1 MVTTRPT
8 RAKRTLGTAAALA
21 VTTYALTHGL
31 DPGAL
36 FMAPALL
43 LLIPLLAGRY
53 VGEERLTARAK
64 RRPAIRAPR
73 QLQAARPLA
82 TNHSRGSELIA
93 RFLAVRPP
101 PPFPA

>member
-8 RAKRTLGTAAALA
+8 RAKRTLGTAVALA

-36 FMAPALL
+36 FMAPAFLL
-43 LLIPLLAGRY
+43 ALPLLTGRY
-53 VGEERLTARAK
+53 VGEERLIARAK
-64 RRPAIRAPR
+64 RTPAIRAPR
-73 QLQAARPLA
+73 QISTARPSA
-82 TNHSRGSELIA
+82 TTLKGGELIA

-101 PPFPA
+101 PPLLA